1 MSRVKDG
8 DTVRVHYTGKLED
21 GQIFDSSR
29 ERQPIE
35 FMVGSGNIIPGIEE
49 AVISMESG
57 DTKTIE
63 IPSEEAFGPRQE
75 ELVVEIEK
83 SKLPDH
89 ITPAM
94 GQTLR
99 MQHTNGTHTDLTIVD
114 VSEERITLDGNHP
127 LAGHKLIFDLELVD
141 IA

>member
-99 MQHTNGTHTDLTIVD
+99 MQHGNGTHTDLMIVD